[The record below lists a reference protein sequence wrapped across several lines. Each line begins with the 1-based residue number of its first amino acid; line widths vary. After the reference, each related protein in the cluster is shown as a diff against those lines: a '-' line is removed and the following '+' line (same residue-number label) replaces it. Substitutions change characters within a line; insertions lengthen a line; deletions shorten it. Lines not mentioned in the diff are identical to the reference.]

1 MHESLVPSMRAVDPQ
16 AGIRFETIAAVP
28 AFLARPDDPAVQL
41 AQRLAATDATTLV
54 AFGTEAGLFQGA
66 GIPTVVCGPGH
77 IAQAHQADE
86 YVSLAQL
93 AAAERFLLALVDGGC
108 RPCCRSADARAAAL
122 LSSLFGEQDMS
133 REIGWIGLGRMGEA
147 MVKRLTQAGSTVK
160 VWNRTRSKA
169 EPMVEY
175 GATIVDARQD
185 LVGCDVVF
193 TMVSTTD
200 DLKDVLFGDGGLV
213 TGATRPA
220 VVVDSSSISNEGSA
234 EIRARLEALGVGYLC
249 APVSGNAKV
258 AKAGKLL
265 VVASGPKAV
274 FDRVEPLLQA
284 LGRKVLWVGEG
295 ELARI
300 WKIAHNTMF
309 GVVIQNLCEITV
321 LAEKAG
327 IPRHVFLES
336 INDSVLGSMY
346 TRYKTPVLTNLT
358 FEQVTFTPK
367 LLLKDMDL
375 GLGAAK
381 ALRRLDA
388 GRRGD
393 ARVGRADGRPRP
405 RGCRLRGAAGRDGA
419 RCRAR
424 AEGGERE
431 DRRRARGMRVG
442 CSLVRRC
449 ARSLRA
455 ARPKEPSHDSRCRRH
470 ADPRRHDRHD
480 GPPGRPAAATS

>member
-1 MHESLVPSMRAVDPQ
+1 
-16 AGIRFETIAAVP
+16 
-28 AFLARPDDPAVQL
+28 
-41 AQRLAATDATTLV
+41 
-54 AFGTEAGLFQGA
+54 
-66 GIPTVVCGPGH
+66 
-77 IAQAHQADE
+77 
-86 YVSLAQL
+86 
-93 AAAERFLLALVDGGC
+93 
-108 RPCCRSADARAAAL
+108 
-122 LSSLFGEQDMS
+122 MS

-147 MVKRLTQAGSTVK
+147 MVKRLTQAGSMVK

-175 GATIVDARQD
+175 GATIVDARRD
-185 LVGCDVVF
+185 LVACDVVF

-200 DLKDVLFGDGGLV
+200 DLKEVLFGDGGLV
-213 TGATRPA
+213 TGDRRPA
-220 VVVDSSSISNEGSA
+220 VVVDSSSISDEGSA
-234 EIRARLEALGVGYLC
+234 EIRRRLEALGVDYLC

-274 FDRVEPLLQA
+274 FDRIKPLLDA
-284 LGRKVLWVGEG
+284 LGRKVMWVGEG
-295 ELARI
+295 ELARV

-381 ALRRLDA
+381 AH
-388 GRRGD
+388 G
-393 ARVGRADGRPRP
+393 VS
-405 RGCRLRGAAGRDGA
+405 
-419 RCRAR
+419 
-424 AEGGERE
+424 
-431 DRRRARGMRVG
+431 M
-442 CSLVRRC
+442 
-449 ARSLRA
+449 
-455 ARPKEPSHDSRCRRH
+455 
-470 ADPRRHDRHD
+470 
-480 GPPGRPAAATS
+480 PAAAATRESVARMVGRGHEDVDFAVLLLETARDAGLELKAENVKIDDGLAA